1 MNIIDHL
8 KQVFVSTATW
18 HCRAGLVPMLA
29 VVLLS
34 PMAFALEPPPGGG
47 YPGETTALGEDALLN
62 FNTSITGLNTAIGYQ
77 ALYNDTTGS
86 SNTGVGSHALHDN
99 TEGGGNTAVGYQALY
114 GNTTGDFNVAIGNNA
129 MVANTTALEGTAV
142 GFTALEANTTGSQ
155 NTAIGFAAMAMSTGA
170 YNTAVG
176 TGAMASN
183 FTGTRN
189 VAVGVGAMNM
199 SGGGSN
205 NTALGYAAGNTLLGT
220 NNIVIGINAAM
231 NLTGNNRSNNIEIGN
246 PGVASDSNVIRIGD
260 PAIQTK
266 TFIAG
271 IRGATLANGSAV
283 MVNNR
288 GQLGVATS
296 SARFKEAIKPMDKAS
311 EAILSLKPV
320 TFRYKKEL
328 DPEGIPQF
336 GLVAEEVAK
345 VDPDLVARDEEGK
358 PYTVRYEAVNAML
371 LNEFLKEHR
380 KVEAQSAE
388 IGSQRSKI
396 AALESTVSQLQSA
409 LKAQGAQIQKV
420 SAEVEAAQNQ
430 QRLVSAKE

>member
-1 MNIIDHL
+1 MNIIDYL
-8 KQVFVSTATW
+8 KRVSADVAIRRCW
-18 HCRAGLVPMLA
+18 MALVSLLSIA
-29 VVLLS
+29 LLS
-34 PMAFALEPPPGGG
+34 PMALALDPPPGGG
-47 YPGETTALGEDALLN
+47 YSGETTALGEDALLN
-62 FNTSITGLNTAIGYQ
+62 FNTGITGLNTAIGYQ
-77 ALYNDTTGS
+77 ALYSTTTGS
-86 SNTGVGSHALHDN
+86 ENTGVGNHVLHNN
-99 TEGGGNTAVGYQALY
+99 TEGGANTGVGVNALY
-114 GNTTGDFNVAIGNNA
+114 GNTTGDYNVAIGNNA

-142 GFTALEANTTGSQ
+142 GYTALEANTTGSQ
-155 NTAIGFAAMAMSTGA
+155 NTAIGFAAMANSTGA
-170 YNTAVG
+170 YNTALG

-205 NTALGYAAGNTLLGT
+205 NVAVGYAAGNTLLGT
-220 NNIVIGINAAM
+220 NNIVIGMNAAT
-231 NLTGNNRSNNIEIGN
+231 NLTGNNRSNNIEIGS
-246 PGVASDSNVIRIGD
+246 PGVAGDSNVIRLGD

-296 SARFKEAIKPMDKAS
+296 SARYKEAIKPMDKSS
-311 EAILSLKPV
+311 EAILALKPV
-320 TFRYKKEL
+320 SFRYNKEL

-345 VDPDLVARDEEGK
+345 VDPDLVTKDEQGK

-371 LNEFLKEHR
+371 LNEFLKEYR
-380 KVEAQSAE
+380 TVQELKCNAVKQEAT
-388 IGSQRSKI
+388 I
-396 AALESTVSQLQSA
+396 ARQQKQIDALTAGL
-409 LKAQGAQIQKV
+409 QKV
-420 SAEVEAAQNQ
+420 SAQLETNRRAPQMVNNP
-430 QRLVSAKE
+430 